1 MIEVY
6 NSTVLYIHCVK
17 TGAYTIIIQEEI
29 KRTNI
34 LTKNLTL
41 LRAYNTNVENYGAV
55 KWSSKTL

>member
-6 NSTVLYIHCVK
+6 NSTVLHIHCVK

>member
-6 NSTVLYIHCVK
+6 NSTVLLIHCVK
-17 TGAYTIIIQEEI
+17 TGAYTIIIQQEI

-41 LRAYNTNVENYGAV
+41 PRAYNTNVENYGAV